1 MKKAVAHLKKNDP
14 IIRAI
19 IDRVGPCRLEFGEP
33 NFTSL
38 ARSIVYQQLNGRA
51 AATIFGRLEAG
62 CGESG
67 VTPAA
72 IVKMR
77 VPKLRSFGLSAQKSG
92 YIKDLAAR
100 TAEGDI
106 DFATLP
112 GLSDEEVIA
121 TLTEVKGIGVWTVHM
136 FLIFTLRR
144 PDVLPVGDY
153 GIRAAMKRAYA
164 LEDLPKPAEMERI
177 AAPWR
182 PFASVASWYLWRS
195 LDGPA
200 AI

>member
-1 MKKAVAHLKKNDP
+1 MKKAIAHLKKQDP
-14 IIRAI
+14 VLRAI
-19 IDRVGPCRLEFGEP
+19 IERVGPCRLEFGEP
-33 NFTSL
+33 DFTSL

-62 CGESG
+62 CGDAG
-67 VTPAA
+67 VTPGA
-72 IVKMR
+72 IAGMR
-77 VPKLRSFGLSAQKSG
+77 LPKLRSFGLSVQKST

-100 TAEGDI
+100 TAKGEI
-106 DFATLP
+106 DFAALP
-112 GLSDEEVIA
+112 ALSDEAVI
-121 TLTEVKGIGVWTVHM
+121 TKLTEVKGIGTWTAHM
-136 FLIFTLRR
+136 FLIFSLRR

-153 GIRAAMKRAYA
+153 GIRAAVKKAFA

-195 LDGPA
+195 LEG
-200 AI
+200 